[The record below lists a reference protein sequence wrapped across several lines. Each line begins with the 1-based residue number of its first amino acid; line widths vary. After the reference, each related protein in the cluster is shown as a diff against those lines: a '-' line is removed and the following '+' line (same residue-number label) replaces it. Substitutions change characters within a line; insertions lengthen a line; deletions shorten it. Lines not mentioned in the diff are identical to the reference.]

1 MHTERRRQAQDIR
14 THQAERRRQEH
25 DRRVYQAERRRQTQ
39 DLSQRLREAMS
50 RRLERR
56 LLPIDG
62 RWLYA
67 DEAKALHRH
76 NRRRAWE
83 VLVELLLL
91 IGLLGLI
98 TFVFVQLTRV
108 LAY

>member
-1 MHTERRRQAQDIR
+1 M
-14 THQAERRRQEH
+14 HQAERRRQ
-25 DRRVYQAERRRQTQ
+25 AQ

-62 RWLYA
+62 RWLDA
-67 DEAKALHRH
+67 DEAKALHRR
-76 NRRRAWE
+76 NRRRAWA

-98 TFVFVQLTRV
+98 TFVFFELTRA

>member
-1 MHTERRRQAQDIR
+1 MHVERRRQAQDIR

-25 DRRVYQAERRRQTQ
+25 DRRVYQIERRRQAQ

-56 LLPIDG
+56 LLPVDG
-62 RWLYA
+62 RWLYP
-67 DEAKALHRH
+67 DEAKALHRR

-83 VLVELLLL
+83 VLVELVLL

-98 TFVFVQLTRV
+98 TFVFVQLTRG